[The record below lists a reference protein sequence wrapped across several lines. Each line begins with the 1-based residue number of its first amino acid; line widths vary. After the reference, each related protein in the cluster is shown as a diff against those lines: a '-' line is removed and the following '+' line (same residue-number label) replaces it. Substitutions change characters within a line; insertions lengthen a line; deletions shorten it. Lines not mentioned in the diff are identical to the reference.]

1 MSVLNFFLTKT
12 LKRMNSK
19 LHGEKYNITKKCIFS
34 VFHIVRYQN
43 AKKHAEPPICGS
55 ETTLPETCLLNVLEC
70 VRYQKAKKSMETP
83 QNGNIT

>member
-1 MSVLNFFLTKT
+1 MEKSTT
-12 LKRMNSK
+12 LP
-19 LHGEKYNITKKCIFS
+19 KKCIFS

-70 VRYQKAKKSMETP
+70 VRYQNAKKHGKPPKWEYYQKRVFKVLLSFLRTKT
-83 QNGNIT
+83 QNTL